1 MEPFQLRR
9 GACLPLPTRDPKP
22 HPGPCH
28 TVQSRPGYLSVIP
41 LYCEHIEGTEHVIP
55 FVIQALALTSPSE

>member
-1 MEPFQLRR
+1 MEEEEAALSQGRTLAELPPAMLWAPARGGLAPMEPFQVRR

-28 TVQSRPGYLSVIP
+28 TV
-41 LYCEHIEGTEHVIP
+41 
-55 FVIQALALTSPSE
+55 